1 MRPSIGKTQSM
12 FSESLS
18 AALSRRS
25 YLSKI
30 LHPSVEKV
38 INYCLNAYY
47 GVFESTDFIYFLIDP
62 VMVKS
67 DVTKLHSVTS
77 NSTAV
82 PCMAFVKVYNT
93 SMQSQKPIESQ
104 IQALTLSLGGDS
116 SGDDGVRSVFTQ
128 LQQLT
133 RHLYAPVVRAAGQN
147 IEVCFSI

>member
-1 MRPSIGKTQSM
+1 
-12 FSESLS
+12 
-18 AALSRRS
+18 
-25 YLSKI
+25 
-30 LHPSVEKV
+30 
-38 INYCLNAYY
+38 
-47 GVFESTDFIYFLIDP
+47 
-62 VMVKS
+62 
-67 DVTKLHSVTS
+67 VTS

-93 SMQSQKPIESQ
+93 SIQPQKSIESQ

-147 IEVCFSI
+147 IEVSYSS

>member
-30 LHPSVEKV
+30 LHQSVVKV
-38 INYCLNAYY
+38 TNLSLNAYY
-47 GVFESTDFIYFLIDP
+47 GVFEGTDFIYLFIDP
-62 VMVKS
+62 VTVKS

-147 IEVCFSI
+147 IEVCFYI

>member
-1 MRPSIGKTQSM
+1 MHII
-12 FSESLS
+12 ESP
-18 AALSRRS
+18 
-25 YLSKI
+25 I
-30 LHPSVEKV
+30 
-38 INYCLNAYY
+38 
-47 GVFESTDFIYFLIDP
+47 STDDLKSSIDP
-62 VMVKS
+62 VTVKS

-77 NSTAV
+77 NSTSV

-93 SMQSQKPIESQ
+93 SIQPQKSIESQ

-147 IEVCFSI
+147 IEVGYSP